1 MTKDR
6 ITKAETLS
14 DTIRY
19 QERVIERLQTMISN
33 YMRQKRLEGWDMDFE
48 MDFIDN
54 LLSFIGTINDIDRTL
69 LTEHAALGRET
80 KYLTVSLA
88 YF

>member
-1 MTKDR
+1 
-6 ITKAETLS
+6 
-14 DTIRY
+14 
-19 QERVIERLQTMISN
+19 
-33 YMRQKRLEGWDMDFE
+33 MDFE